1 MNNKFNYIKNIIE
14 KTLISSEF
22 KDLKED
28 MVLDIVKNTF
38 SNENDR
44 EKIKK
49 QIVEVIDTYV
59 NKEDQA

>member
-1 MNNKFNYIKNIIE
+1 MNNKFNYKKNIIE

-28 MVLDIVKNTF
+28 MVLDLVKNTF

>member
-28 MVLDIVKNTF
+28 MVLDLVKNTF

-44 EKIKK
+44 EKNKK
-49 QIVEVIDTYV
+49 ANSRGNRHIC
-59 NKEDQA
+59 

>member
-1 MNNKFNYIKNIIE
+1 MDNKFNYIKNIVE

-22 KDLKED
+22 KDLKEN
-28 MVLDIVKNTF
+28 MILDLVKNTF

-44 EKIKK
+44 EKMKK

>member
-28 MVLDIVKNTF
+28 MVLDLVKNTF

-49 QIVEVIDTYV
+49 QIVEVIYTYV

>member
-28 MVLDIVKNTF
+28 MVLDLVKNTF